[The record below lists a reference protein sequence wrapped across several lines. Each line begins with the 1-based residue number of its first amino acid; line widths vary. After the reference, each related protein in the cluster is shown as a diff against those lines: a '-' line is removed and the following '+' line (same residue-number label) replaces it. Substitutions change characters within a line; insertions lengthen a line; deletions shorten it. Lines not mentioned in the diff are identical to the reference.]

1 MVVNSHNMKN
11 LFLINEEE
19 KNRILNLHETATKK
33 HYLSEQPT
41 LDLGQPT
48 QPEVGPQL
56 LQNTAETIVKK
67 GLGGDPYVYAKLGND
82 YYYAKASDG
91 DYPNWVLA
99 TNSNAANSIKG
110 KIYNE
115 KVPVVKTVKAPVK
128 GKTKVQPKKTTT
140 TPTTTTTVP
149 GKDKFKLKRDVRT
162 IDVDSTRVGNGR
174 DKRIMQPGKSV
185 VKTPQEEKSLFDRIT
200 SGMKQFVTNVVS
212 FAVPIHYRTFYDFL
226 SLRKKPITLTDFS
239 TEEQEALRQ
248 MIQYG
253 YKHGFQN
260 GKSMS
265 FYDIANKL
273 NDGNEQINFKNKK
286 DFGINQFRLKSEY
299 TKIAM
304 TLGNA
309 TVKKSGNVYNI
320 TDIYDFNNYKNN
332 PEKYTLKEVPNTV
345 KDALKTAASG
355 NPVQGIEQMASYYQK
370 LGYKGIPVDI
380 QLPV

>member
-1 MVVNSHNMKN
+1 MND

-19 KNRILNLHETATKK
+19 KNRILGMHETATKK

-48 QPEVGPQL
+48 QPEVGPQN
-56 LQNTAETIVKK
+56 LQNTAGTVVKK
-67 GLGGDPYVYAKLGND
+67 GLSGDPYVYAKLGND

-99 TNSNAANSIKG
+99 TNLNAVNSIKG
-110 KIYNE
+110 KIYDK
-115 KVPVVKTVKAPVK
+115 KVPVVKTVKAPEK

-140 TPTTTTTVP
+140 TPKTTTKPTTTTNVP

-162 IDVDSTRVGNGR
+162 FDVDSTRVGNGR

-200 SGMKQFVTNVVS
+200 SGVKQFVTNAVS
-212 FAVPIHYRTFYDFL
+212 FVVPIHYRIFYDFL
-226 SLRKKPITLTDFS
+226 SLRKKPFVATDMS
-239 TEEQEALRQ
+239 DEEQKALRQ

-253 YKHGFQN
+253 LKHGYKI
-260 GKSMS
+260 GKNFD
-265 FYDIANKL
+265 FYDISNKL
-273 NDGNEQINFKNKK
+273 NNGSEKFDFKNKENL
-286 DFGINQFRLKSEY
+286 GLNQFNLKSEY
-299 TKIAM
+299 TKLSM

-309 TVKKSGNVYNI
+309 TVKQSGNYYIV

-345 KDALKTAASG
+345 KDSIKKVASG
-355 NPVQGIEQMASYYQK
+355 NLVQGVEQMASYYQK
-370 LGYKGIPVDI
+370 LGYEGFPVKIEIPV
-380 QLPV
+380 